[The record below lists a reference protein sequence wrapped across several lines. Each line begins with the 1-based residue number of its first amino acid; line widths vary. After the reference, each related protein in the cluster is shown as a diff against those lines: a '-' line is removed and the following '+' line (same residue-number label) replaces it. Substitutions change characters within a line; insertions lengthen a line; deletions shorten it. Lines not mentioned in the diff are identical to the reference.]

1 MERPASAGAV
11 DRALAHC
18 AATVR
23 YTCAQ
28 LLRVRRLGVEGG
40 PYPGAAALL
49 AATARTLRE
58 AGAGLRASGPVPVTG
73 PIEAEIAAFDATRAA
88 GPDGRTEP
96 VGTAAARLGL
106 GAVSLD
112 AAEGSRFLVLAVR
125 VSRRAPLP
133 PDDTPADQ
141 RPGPFW
147 YAHAPAAALWWR
159 RFRANLTPRS
169 VYFQNALRIAA
180 ALGAARL
187 VAGALDLS
195 HGFWVL
201 LATLTLMR
209 TSAVDTRMTLRP
221 ALTGTACGAAA
232 TAALLIVVGERPAF
246 YAAALPPVM
255 LIAFTVGPMLGLA
268 WAQGTFTVVVALVFT
283 QLAPVGWRLAEARLV
298 NVATGAAIGILAG
311 LCAWPRGGGQELRRR
326 TAELLTDSALAL
338 RETVAVVTGTGPA
351 HGALR
356 RARLTTLLT
365 EASYAQYRSERHDAA
380 GEGPNWQAALLAGQH
395 TVRGAEPLLARMPAG
410 TAAIGPAAAASLVR
424 DADRVAA
431 AFDLRASALLARVPL
446 DGHPDRSATGTAG
459 TGAAGARAAVSEG
472 TAAEGAG
479 TTGPAEQRL
488 AEARDSLLDEHTSA
502 ARMPADVASLHTVD
516 VVVWLGG
523 LLDDLARVT
532 APAPRTAEAGSG

>member
-1 MERPASAGAV
+1 
-11 DRALAHC
+11 
-18 AATVR
+18 
-23 YTCAQ
+23 
-28 LLRVRRLGVEGG
+28 
-40 PYPGAAALL
+40 
-49 AATARTLRE
+49 
-58 AGAGLRASGPVPVTG
+58 VPVAG
-73 PIEAEIAAFDATRAA
+73 PIEAEIAAFEATRVA
-88 GPDGRTEP
+88 GPDGRAEP

-125 VSRRAPLP
+125 ISRRAPLP

-147 YAHAPAAALWWR
+147 YAHASAAALWWR

-187 VAGALDLS
+187 VAGALDLA

-221 ALTGTACGAAA
+221 ALTGTAWGAAA
-232 TAALLIVVGERPAF
+232 TAALLVVVGERPVF

-255 LIAFTVGPMLGLA
+255 LVAFTVGPMLGLA

-283 QLAPVGWRLAEARLV
+283 QLAPVGWQLAEARLV

-311 LCAWPRGGGQELRRR
+311 LCAWPRGGGQDLRRR

-338 RETVAVVTGTGPA
+338 RETVGVVTGTGPA

-356 RARLTTLLT
+356 RARLTALLT

-380 GEGPNWQAALLAGQH
+380 EGSPNWQAALLAGMH
-395 TVRGAEPLLARMPAG
+395 TVRGAEPLLARIPAG
-410 TAAIGPAAAASLVR
+410 TAAVGPAAAASLVR

-431 AFDLRASALLARVPL
+431 AFRQRASDLLARAPL
-446 DGHPDRSATGTAG
+446 DGAGRDRPPGAAAGPGVAPTAPAEG
-459 TGAAGARAAVSEG
+459 TGA
-472 TAAEGAG
+472 
-479 TTGPAEQRL
+479 TGPDGSAERRL
-488 AEARDSLLDEHTSA
+488 AEARDSLLDEHTGA
-502 ARMPADVASLHTVD
+502 ARMPAELASLHTVD

-532 APAPRTAEAGSG
+532 APAPRTVEAGSG